1 MRSRSF
7 LPLLFLLQPFC
18 SSGSKS
24 SFSMKQYLSSEVI
37 PVSNF
42 HISGRQ
48 VIGLMFSTD
57 FLFTG
62 SFWHSTLLT
71 YLIRDGI
78 SFVPSSISFNWLAIP
93 SCILSSLFIQNPW
106 TPSCPDA
113 FQFDFLLHCF
123 FTLPSLITTF
133 CCSNFTISFFRSLD
147 HLASLYCSFSTLYIP
162 LQNVLLSSAFG
173 MSPLLLPVCR
183 FNSL

>member
-1 MRSRSF
+1 MRSWSF
-7 LPLLFLLQPFC
+7 LPLLFLLQPYC
-18 SSGSKS
+18 SSYSKS
-24 SFSMKQYLSSEVI
+24 LFSMKQYISSEVI

-48 VIGLMFSTD
+48 IIGLMFSTE

-78 SFVPSSISFNWLAIP
+78 SFV
-93 SCILSSLFIQNPW
+93 LSSLFIQNPW
-106 TPSCPDA
+106 TPSCLGA

-123 FTLPSLITTF
+123 FTLLSLMTTF

-147 HLASLYCSFSTLYIP
+147 HLPSLFCSFSTLHIP

-183 FNSL
+183 LNSL